1 MAVWF
6 ILLIGNLSE
15 DIFERH
21 LSTRSGLFVPFGRDL
36 EQNLGQI
43 VSLRVKTLYNP
54 NLVA

>member
-6 ILLIGNLSE
+6 ILLIGNLSK

-21 LSTRSGLFVPFGRDL
+21 LSTRSELFVPFGRDL
-36 EQNLGQI
+36 EQILGQI
-43 VSLRVKTLYNP
+43 VSIRVKTLYNP

>member
-6 ILLIGNLSE
+6 ILLIGNLSK

-21 LSTRSGLFVPFGRDL
+21 MSTGSGLFVPFGHDL
-36 EQNLGQI
+36 EQILGQI
-43 VSLRVKTLYNP
+43 VSIRVKTLNNP